1 MILVVGGLA
10 SGKREYLHAL
20 GYADSEI
27 AEATVDD
34 RPTVVE
40 AQELV
45 RAESAHPAA
54 IAEALAAKDVVA
66 CREVGSGIV
75 PLDAGERAWRER
87 AGELSRELA
96 KRAHA
101 VVRMTCGIPQAL
113 KGDLPDRHSVELV
126 MLRHGSTAESERRA
140 YTGWLDVPLSPC
152 GESEALARGTHPEL
166 ATVYVSPSIRA
177 RQTAQ
182 LRFPNAT
189 QLVRDGL
196 REMNFGAFEGR
207 TADEMADDAAYR
219 AWVDGNCEGSCPSG
233 ENRAALIERT
243 SHAIRGIVRETVARG
258 ENRAG
263 IVAHGGTIMA
273 AMEAFACN
281 RRDYFSW
288 SVEPCEGYRAIARFE
303 NGKLLIERERRF
315 AADRFPALRDPG
327 ATAHPAG
334 QSFFQN
340 RACPYFPCHDG
351 VDERE
356 FNCLFCYCPLYTLGP
371 ACGGNFSYTARGRKN
386 CTNCTLPHQGE
397 QGAQLVAANYEKLA
411 ALARNESVSKP

>member
-20 GYADSEI
+20 GYADSER

-34 RPTVVE
+34 RPAVVE

-45 RAESAHPAA
+45 RAENADPAA

-96 KRAHA
+96 KRAQA

-113 KGDLPDRHSVELV
+113 KGDLPDGRNVELV
-126 MLRHGSTAESERRA
+126 MLRHGSTAVSERRA
-140 YTGWLDVPLSPC
+140 YAGWLDVPLSPR
-152 GESEALARGTHPEL
+152 GESEALAGGTHPEL

-177 RQTAQ
+177 CQTAQ
-182 LRFPNAT
+182 LRFPNAA

-219 AWVDGNCEGSCPSG
+219 AWVDGNCEGPCPGG
-233 ENRAALIERT
+233 ESRTALIERT
-243 SHAIRGIVRETVARG
+243 SHAIRGIVRETVAHG
-258 ENRAG
+258 ENRAV

-273 AMEAFACN
+273 VMCELTGGA
-281 RRDYFSW
+281 YFSFAA
-288 SVEPCEGYRAIARFE
+288 EHYGGYRLELEQEDERVH
-303 NGKLLIERERRF
+303 LLSY
-315 AADRFPALRDPG
+315 DRF
-327 ATAHPAG
+327 
-334 QSFFQN
+334 
-340 RACPYFPCHDG
+340 
-351 VDERE
+351 
-356 FNCLFCYCPLYTLGP
+356 
-371 ACGGNFSYTARGRKN
+371 GGR
-386 CTNCTLPHQGE
+386 
-397 QGAQLVAANYEKLA
+397 
-411 ALARNESVSKP
+411 VSSGSSDR